1 MSFDIYFAGAQT
13 PTVDDFIYNLGAN
26 RLYSYFS
33 ERKHIDNYIER
44 IKTGKTNSKLI
55 VDSGAFSAWTRGITI
70 NVDEYIEWL
79 NERSEYITAA
89 GQMDVIPGHI
99 KNGATFEDTVHAAE
113 GTWENYLYMRKRLKN
128 PDILLYTFHIGEPIK
143 FLKNALEWKDENGNQ
158 IKYMALGG
166 MVGKPRNARNQFLQM
181 CYTEIFKSSNPNIK
195 VHAFGM
201 TDLELC
207 KKYPITSADS
217 TTWIIHGAQGRIR
230 DEDGRYINISEKQAH
245 IKENFVNIVPE
256 QQERLHALFDKF
268 GFSFDEL
275 KSNYIKRLL
284 FNVSMMYEQFNN
296 VDNRNAKPKQ
306 KTLF

>member
-1 MSFDIYFAGAQT
+1 
-13 PTVDDFIYNLGAN
+13 
-26 RLYSYFS
+26 
-33 ERKHIDNYIER
+33 
-44 IKTGKTNSKLI
+44 
-55 VDSGAFSAWTRGITI
+55 
-70 NVDEYIEWL
+70 
-79 NERSEYITAA
+79 
-89 GQMDVIPGHI
+89 
-99 KNGATFEDTVHAAE
+99 
-113 GTWENYLYMRKRLKN
+113 
-128 PDILLYTFHIGEPIK
+128 
-143 FLKNALEWKDENGNQ
+143 
-158 IKYMALGG
+158 
-166 MVGKPRNARNQFLQM
+166 
-181 CYTEIFKSSNPNIK
+181 
-195 VHAFGM
+195 M

-296 VDNRNAKPKQ
+296 IDNRNAKPKQ

>member
-1 MSFDIYFAGAQT
+1 
-13 PTVDDFIYNLGAN
+13 
-26 RLYSYFS
+26 
-33 ERKHIDNYIER
+33 
-44 IKTGKTNSKLI
+44 
-55 VDSGAFSAWTRGITI
+55 
-70 NVDEYIEWL
+70 
-79 NERSEYITAA
+79 
-89 GQMDVIPGHI
+89 
-99 KNGATFEDTVHAAE
+99 
-113 GTWENYLYMRKRLKN
+113 
-128 PDILLYTFHIGEPIK
+128 
-143 FLKNALEWKDENGNQ
+143 
-158 IKYMALGG
+158 MALGG